1 MKNSSKTCKKIL
13 HNIIT
18 NKPRKRY
25 VYTFMHG
32 LKMHHKNKKYN
43 LLEEEN
49 VPFGSKLNEI

>member
-25 VYTFMHG
+25 VYTFIHG
-32 LKMHHKNKKYN
+32 LKIHHTIKKM
-43 LLEEEN
+43 
-49 VPFGSKLNEI
+49 